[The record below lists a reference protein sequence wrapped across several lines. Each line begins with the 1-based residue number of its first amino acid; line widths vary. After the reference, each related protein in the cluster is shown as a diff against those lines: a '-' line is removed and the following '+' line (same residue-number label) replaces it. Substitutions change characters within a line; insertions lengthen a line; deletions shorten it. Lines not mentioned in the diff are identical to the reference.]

1 MGFWDINDSIGS
13 ILAGAAG
20 VTAVVVSGVAASRA
34 RDRARAEA
42 GETQRQVA
50 RLVTADIV
58 SEPNVHWD
66 NDHLPRPANA
76 PPREYD
82 QVIVQVDN
90 HSGEPISSV
99 MVFLPERALPLHF
112 GTIGPGK
119 SKRNGWLDAPELWHV
134 MHIGCGCPGHPWH
147 LDLEFVFSDNR
158 RARWRRNG
166 EQEPVRLLPSDDVVE
181 DWKRR
186 QEIIEEERRL
196 ANERLDADRDAI
208 GPGSL

>member
-1 MGFWDINDSIGS
+1 MGFWDISQSIAS
-13 ILAGAAG
+13 ILGGAAG
-20 VTAVVVSGVAASRA
+20 VAAMVGSAVTVRRA
-34 RDRARAEA
+34 RDRRRIEAEEAR
-42 GETQRQVA
+42 RQAA

-66 NDHLPRPANA
+66 NDHLPRPANTS
-76 PPREYD
+76 PREYD

-90 HSGEPISSV
+90 HGGEPISSV

-112 GTIGPGK
+112 GTIGPGQ

-134 MHIGCGCPGHPWH
+134 MHIGPGCPGHAWH
-147 LDLEFVFSDNR
+147 LDLEFVFTDNR
-158 RARWRRNG
+158 GARWRRNG

-186 QEIIEEERRL
+186 QEVIEEERRL
-196 ANERLDADRDAI
+196 ANERLAADPDVNAV
-208 GPGSL
+208 